1 MCRLGSR
8 DGTGRHCRLHCFA
21 VHYCFQNFHI
31 NSNRSKEISMFDQI
45 RKIFSLVIGRWGG
58 RISFFFHFF
67 LPRSKGR
74 RLTDLCWCLDSHLH
88 QGHTHKKNE
97 TEIQWGEETAA
108 PTRACR
114 AQSRDGEKQ
123 RQREGR
129 KKKGERPQPR
139 KGGEGLTSEFGRQNT
154 FLGLL
159 SSCHA
164 PIWSGR
170 RKTSDR
176 KIRAGDWAARGE
188 RAAAFFRTPFRKRR
202 GTTRTSFGRRRTT
215 PSTTVESRAPPTV
228 PTRFL
233 MSVSRFYLF
242 SNKFFTIFT
251 GFYWVKWGFNEF
263 KTGSGVL
270 RGFTEFCYALLVF
283 LVKLQS

>member
-1 MCRLGSR
+1 MSRLASP
-8 DGTGRHCRLHCFA
+8 
-21 VHYCFQNFHI
+21 
-31 NSNRSKEISMFDQI
+31 
-45 RKIFSLVIGRWGG
+45 
-58 RISFFFHFF
+58 
-67 LPRSKGR
+67 PR
-74 RLTDLCWCLDSHLH
+74 T
-88 QGHTHKKNE
+88 HTHKKNE

-242 SNKFFTIFT
+242 SNKFFPIFT